1 MSNPAF
7 TSPYLQGAAAPVS
20 DELDLSN
27 LEVIGEIPAGLR
39 GTYLRNGPNPAF
51 PSKGEYHIWDGDGMV
66 HALTFD
72 NEGVHYRNRWI
83 STPPLQAEQRH
94 GRALYGGMMDSETPD
109 PELVGN
115 AGLYKNPANTNIV
128 RHAGKLLALWEG
140 GLPTAMTDDLETL
153 GTDDFSGAL
162 RGPMTAH
169 PKIDPVTGEMF
180 AFGGAPFP
188 PYLRIHTIDAAGKMV
203 KSVEIDL
210 PRPVMIH
217 DFLVTEEHIVVFD
230 SPLIFDFEGHAQTGS
245 LLRWAPEYGTRIGV
259 MPRYGEASDMRWL
272 ESDICNVFHFLNG
285 WTEGNK
291 IELTASSMPWVSID
305 FQKSEPPEGVDG
317 NAYLNSFSIDLGT
330 GHVGQRQIGEIAG
343 DFCKVADSVAGM
355 KHRYGYMSSFSS
367 GEGTGAD
374 FDAITMYDLE
384 TGSESSRGFG
394 PETFVGEC
402 AFAPN
407 VLGNGAEDDGW
418 IVNYVY
424 AKDGSESE
432 FVVID
437 PHDFLGEP
445 VARIRMPRRVPI
457 GFHGNWVPAT

>member
-1 MSNPAF
+1 
-7 TSPYLQGAAAPVS
+7 
-20 DELDLSN
+20 
-27 LEVIGEIPAGLR
+27 
-39 GTYLRNGPNPAF
+39 
-51 PSKGEYHIWDGDGMV
+51 
-66 HALTFD
+66 
-72 NEGVHYRNRWI
+72 
-83 STPPLQAEQRH
+83 
-94 GRALYGGMMDSETPD
+94 
-109 PELVGN
+109 
-115 AGLYKNPANTNIV
+115 
-128 RHAGKLLALWEG
+128 
-140 GLPTAMTDDLETL
+140 
-153 GTDDFSGAL
+153 
-162 RGPMTAH
+162 
-169 PKIDPVTGEMF
+169 
-180 AFGGAPFP
+180 
-188 PYLRIHTIDAAGKMV
+188 
-203 KSVEIDL
+203 
-210 PRPVMIH
+210 
-217 DFLVTEEHIVVFD
+217 
-230 SPLIFDFEGHAQTGS
+230 
-245 LLRWAPEYGTRIGV
+245 
-259 MPRYGEASDMRWL
+259 MPRYGEGSDMRWF

-285 WTEGNK
+285 TEGNK

-330 GHVGQRQIGEIAG
+330 GEVSQRQIGEIAG

-394 PETFVGEC
+394 PGTFVGEC

-457 GFHGNWVPAT
+457 GFHGNWVPATS